1 MLAVAEAA
9 RKVKMLAAEAGVAA
23 MPSTERRIVAERPAA
38 LAGSAGALTRQRRAL
53 GVVQST
59 GTEWPS
65 RTTREAPEAR
75 GLQVWRVHVIEM
87 SFFQMSF

>member
-65 RTTREAPEAR
+65 RTRGAPEAR

>member
-65 RTTREAPEAR
+65 RTRGAR
-75 GLQVWRVHVIEM
+75 GARAPGLACPCH
-87 SFFQMSF
+87 